1 MGNKNILI
9 PVLIILLIGVI
20 IFAGMMYNKTTLL
33 NSEIDK
39 LNSQV
44 SGLNDDKS
52 KLVEERD
59 SLMSNL
65 TALQSK
71 TKMLEEDVTAIYSK
85 TCHLDNVC
93 KGHYPGIRWL
103 CNNVGDLADNNTASH
118 TCICD
123 VSCQLNA
130 TEIRRS

>member
-1 MGNKNILI
+1 MKNLTIVLA
-9 PVLIILLIGVI
+9 VLIILLTGVV
-20 IFAGMMYNKTTLL
+20 IFAGIMFNKNAVL

-59 SLMSNL
+59 SLRSNL

-71 TKMLEEDVTAIYSK
+71 TKMLEEDVAQIYK
-85 TCHLDNVC
+85 GCINDNVC

-118 TCICD
+118 TCVCD
-123 VSCQLNA
+123 ASCQLNA
-130 TEIRRS
+130 TEIKK

>member
-1 MGNKNILI
+1 MGNRNIL
-9 PVLIILLIGVI
+9 VLVLAVLLVVVA
-20 IFAGMMYNKTTLL
+20 IFAGIMYNKTTLL
-33 NSEIDK
+33 NSESDK
-39 LNSQV
+39 LNSQI
-44 SGLNDDKS
+44 SALNNDKS
-52 KLVEERD
+52 QLIDERE
-59 SLMSNL
+59 SLRSDL
-65 TALQSK
+65 AALQSK

-85 TCHLDNVC
+85 TCNLDNVC

-130 TEIRRS
+130 TEIKRS

>member
-1 MGNKNILI
+1 MKNLTIVLA
-9 PVLIILLIGVI
+9 VLIILLTGVV
-20 IFAGMMYNKTTLL
+20 IFAGIMYNKTTLL

-52 KLVEERD
+52 RLVEERD
-59 SLMSNL
+59 SLRSNL

-71 TKMLEEDVTAIYSK
+71 TQMLEEDVTALYSK
-85 TCHLDNVC
+85 TCHLDNAC

-118 TCICD
+118 TCMCD

-130 TEIRRS
+130 TEIKK